1 MASIFNKT
9 NNLFENPNRNTFDL
23 SFQNNLTLNMG
34 ELVPVIC
41 KECLPGDTWRV
52 DPTISLRMMPLLFP
66 VQTRLRAHLHLFYV
80 TNRSLWKDWM
90 DFIGKTKESVE
101 MPYIYND
108 FKTGSLGDYL
118 GLPTTVSQG
127 TPQIKA
133 NAWWNGKLINQRRA
147 YKAGETG
154 DPIFTFNLSASFG
167 SKPTPILYDS
177 LISDKDFNYLD
188 FASIFDEI
196 NYALGFQG
204 SESYIGNFG
213 IDETN
218 NARFYERRDG
228 NINFVAG
235 DRNTTFNS
243 VVRDGSLSLTRS
255 VFDNVTAI
263 SFCYFC
269 PHVDLFPLDVE
280 GNQLSSFKL
289 FDNLE
294 GLDDDDLGNPTKNV
308 NLVFSWFDYKLQ
320 RRNYAVRTFSK
331 SAVTDGINLS
341 ITGNDYRI
349 ISVDETGSS
358 LSKIASLSEIR
369 QLGSDFQCI
378 LLVQSQGVDSL
389 SSQNGF
395 GFYEFI
401 ENGRSL
407 SVNAVESVYTSAK
420 YYSPTSDVVDWID
433 ENFTIKINALPFRAY
448 EAIYNSF
455 YRDER
460 NNPFILDGEP
470 VYNKFL
476 KNYDGG
482 FDSEVNKSLYK
493 RNWQSDFLT
502 TAVQSPQQ
510 GVAPLVGITA
520 RGEITFKDEETG
532 ELYTAQLN
540 SSDGDAIS
548 SFTVTSPNMP
558 PGNLRQLVDFASS
571 GISISDLRGVNA
583 LQRWLEINMRRGLRY
598 KDQIKSHFGVDVRF
612 DELMMPEFIGGIS
625 TDIYV
630 NQINQTAPTSGQP
643 LGWFAGQGGAFES
656 AKHSITHYCQE
667 HGYIIGILSIEPT
680 PQYSQLLPKHFL
692 KSQLL
697 DYFFPEFG
705 HLGMQPIL
713 YNEVAPN
720 ESLFSGQNVNDT
732 FGYQRAWYDYL
743 ASVDEVHGLFRTNL
757 NNFVVQ
763 RFFDGR
769 PELSKS
775 FLTIDPKTLDSVFA
789 VNSGSDSHKFLGQVY
804 FDCKVKRPIPE
815 YGIPKLEV

>member
-1 MASIFNKT
+1 MVSIFNKT

-66 VQTRLRAHLHLFYV
+66 VQTRLRAHLHFFYV
-80 TNRSLWKDWM
+80 TNRSLWKDWQ
-90 DFIGKTKESVE
+90 DFIGNTRESLE
-101 MPYIYND
+101 MPYIRND

-118 GLPTTVSQG
+118 GLPTTVSKG
-127 TPQIKA
+127 TPRKDS
-133 NAWWNGKLINQRRA
+133 NKWWSGSYINILSNGLNFENGPH
-147 YKAGETG
+147 YS
-154 DPIFTFNLSASFG
+154 FNLSPQFG
-167 SKPTPILYDS
+167 SSPTPILYSS
-177 LISDKDFNYLD
+177 LMVDRDLKYED

-196 NYALGFQG
+196 NYSLGFTG
-204 SESYIGNFG
+204 SESYLPSF
-213 IDETN
+213 DLSDTN
-218 NARFYERRDG
+218 NYKYSNKLPHAVNSSYR
-228 NINFVAG
+228 NFNATI
-235 DRNTTFNS
+235 RNGALSIDSHLLTSSSTNVNFAYYCPDFN
-243 VVRDGSLSLTRS
+243 
-255 VFDNVTAI
+255 
-263 SFCYFC
+263 
-269 PHVDLFPLDVE
+269 LFPVDDE
-280 GNQLSSFKL
+280 GNELSSFR
-289 FDNLE
+289 FFEQDP
-294 GLDDDDLGNPTKNV
+294 GLPGIFDDDFSNTSQSVQVVFTWINKKNGKRQFAELYV
-308 NLVFSWFDYKLQ
+308 
-320 RRNYAVRTFSK
+320 SK
-331 SAVTDGINLS
+331 ANVESGLS
-341 ITGNDYRI
+341 QKIHESSPSSMYTVYNIGENDYA
-349 ISVDETGSS
+349 SS
-358 LSKIASLSEIR
+358 KMDLASIR
-369 QLGSDFQCI
+369 ELGDKFQCI
-378 LLVQSQGVDSL
+378 LIFRQYSINGL

-395 GFYEFI
+395 GYLEYFSERNFI
-401 ENGRSL
+401 AVHKSL
-407 SVNAVESVYTSAK
+407 AQSFN
-420 YYSPTSDVVDWID
+420 YYVPASDVEDWSD
-433 ENFTIKINALPFRAY
+433 PNGTLKINALPFRAY

-460 NNPFILDGEP
+460 NNPLMENGEPIYNKWILNDSGGLDG
-470 VYNKFL
+470 V
-476 KNYDGG
+476 
-482 FDSEVNKSLYK
+482 VNKELYK

-520 RGEITFKDEETG
+520 RGEISFRDEDTG
-532 ELYTAQLN
+532 EIYTAKLN
-540 SSDGDAIS
+540 TSNGDAID

-558 PGNLRQLVDFASS
+558 QGNLRQLVDFASS

-598 KDQIKSHFGVDVRF
+598 KDQIKSHFGVDVRY

-630 NQINQTAPTSGQP
+630 NQINQTTPTDGQP

-656 AKHSITHYCQE
+656 AKHSINHYCQE

-680 PQYSQLLPKHFL
+680 PQYSQLLPKHYL

-697 DYFFPEFG
+697 DYYFPEFG

-713 YNEVAPN
+713 YSEVAPN
-720 ESLFSGQNVNDT
+720 ETLYSGQDLNDT

-743 ASVDEVHGLFRTNL
+743 ASTDEVHGLFRTTL
-757 NNFVVQ
+757 SNFVVQ
-763 RFFDGR
+763 RMFDGR

-789 VNSGSDSHKFLGQVY
+789 VESGTDSHKFLGQVY
-804 FDCKVKRPIPE
+804 FDIKCKRPIPE